1 MTLGAEEAWAR
12 GPRLVRGQGRRA
24 DVGGAMLCSAS
35 IPGWQR
41 RCEMEVRED
50 EIARHQGRALER
62 EIWALSL
69 LIPALGIGG
78 DVQRA

>member
-1 MTLGAEEAWAR
+1 
-12 GPRLVRGQGRRA
+12 
-24 DVGGAMLCSAS
+24 MLCSAS
-35 IPGWQR
+35 IPGLQR
-41 RCEMEVRED
+41 RYEMAERED
-50 EIARHQGRALER
+50 EIARHSGRALER

>member
-1 MTLGAEEAWAR
+1 
-12 GPRLVRGQGRRA
+12 
-24 DVGGAMLCSAS
+24 MLCSAS
-35 IPGWQR
+35 NLGLQR
-41 RCEMEVRED
+41 RCEMVERED
-50 EIARHQGRALER
+50 EIARHSGRALER